1 MNYFLTLTSNF
12 LSLFSIATFCSIAY
26 ADVNNITS
34 PSGFNVYCTSN
45 MDATGVCVNLKNQ
58 KSLNCLIIPGQLID
72 CRSSSGK
79 NFQCVLFSQV
89 TATQAEFYCNS
100 QAELFF
106 QDEVINNEAFT
117 DVLSSS

>member
-1 MNYFLTLTSNF
+1 
-12 LSLFSIATFCSIAY
+12 
-26 ADVNNITS
+26 
-34 PSGFNVYCTSN
+34 

-58 KSLNCLIIPGQLID
+58 KSLNCIIVPGQLID

-106 QDEVINNEAFT
+106 QDEDIDNEAFT
-117 DVLSSS
+117 DVFSSS